1 VASTLIG
8 AALDDLDTPALL
20 IDLDTL
26 DANIGR
32 VQAHAAERGWKLRP
46 HTKTHKIPAIAHRQ
60 LTAGAAGITV
70 AKTGEAEV
78 MAAAGITD
86 IFIANQV
93 VGPLKL
99 RRLAALAREIRLAVG
114 VDHPVQARALS
125 EAFRHESQ
133 PLAVLIEVDTGAQRA
148 GVPPGEPARQLA
160 GEIAAL
166 PGLELRGI
174 YTHEGQDYAAATLD
188 ELSEIAHSAQSAMV
202 ETAALLEADLGR
214 PCWVSIGSTPSLSA
228 GVARPGIH
236 ELRAGTSVFYDAFQT
251 QLTGH
256 LEWCAATVLATI
268 TSTPAADRAIADAGA
283 KALSIDR
290 RESGLLARPGHGAI
304 LGHADL
310 QITGLSDEHAV
321 IRGADAGR
329 RLTIGDRVRIIP
341 NHVCPTVNLHDV
353 AVGLRGEHVETVWP
367 VAARGRTQ

>member
-1 VASTLIG
+1 MSSALPG
-8 AALDDLDTPALL
+8 ARLDELDTPALL
-20 IDLDTL
+20 IDLDRL
-26 DANIGR
+26 EANIGR
-32 VQAHAAERGWKLRP
+32 TQAFAAARGWKLRP
-46 HTKTHKIPAIAHRQ
+46 HTKTHKIPPIAHRQ

-188 ELSEIAHSAQSAMV
+188 ELSEIAHSAQTAMV

-228 GVARPGIH
+228 G
-236 ELRAGTSVFYDAFQT
+236 
-251 QLTGH
+251 
-256 LEWCAATVLATI
+256 
-268 TSTPAADRAIADAGA
+268 A

-290 RESGLLARPGHGAI
+290 RESGLLGRPGHGAI
-304 LGHADL
+304 VGHLDL

-321 IRGADAGR
+321 IRGAGASR

-353 AVGLRGEHVETVWP
+353 AVGIRVDRVETVWP